1 MPKRAALNS
10 ARQRHFIKQWRKH
23 RGYTQGQ
30 LAEMVGT
37 STGNVSRIETFQQP
51 YTQDILE
58 AFAEALMTD
67 AASLIMR
74 DPTQPDAIWSV
85 WEQATPG
92 QRAQIVEVA
101 KALLK
106 TGT

>member
-1 MPKRAALNS
+1 MPKRVAINAD
-10 ARQRHFIKQWRKH
+10 RQRHFIKQWRKH
-23 RGYTQGQ
+23 RGYTQGK

-37 STGNVSRIETFQQP
+37 STGNISRVETFQQP
-51 YTQDILE
+51 YTQDLLE
-58 AFAEALMTD
+58 AVADALMTD

-74 DPTQPDAIWSV
+74 DPTAPDAIWSV
-85 WEQATPG
+85 WEQASPG